1 MLTSKCFLLW
11 GLVIIW
17 GKRMFHKSSLDAKMY
32 LSVDMYCL
40 IKVVIQELELMPCV
54 IPVTRVTL
62 HLSVPSA
69 L

>member
-1 MLTSKCFLLW
+1 
-11 GLVIIW
+11 
-17 GKRMFHKSSLDAKMY
+17 MFHKSSLDAKMY
-32 LSVDMYCL
+32 LSVDMYGL

-69 L
+69 LWLYITEELNAGQSK